1 LALPLSNK
9 TLGKNISLLFLRT
22 HNVKHI
28 FNSAFVIA
36 SFQIFDESQKHGVK
50 NASRTVFFGSK
61 VCLPQKREGFVSF
74 KVDEKF
80 LMSQFQQISEKSHN
94 KYQNILILAFFL

>member
-1 LALPLSNK
+1 
-9 TLGKNISLLFLRT
+9 
-22 HNVKHI
+22 
-28 FNSAFVIA
+28 
-36 SFQIFDESQKHGVK
+36 
-50 NASRTVFFGSK
+50 
-61 VCLPQKREGFVSF
+61 VSF